1 MCVFVRA
8 HRSHCRAWSA
18 WLQYSPTADFEL
30 CQFYILFSKCYWA
43 HGTFFLHTSRNLRSN
58 HILVREFILTVS
70 EEHPLERAVSDKC
83 EIESF
88 AANGLLPGRWC
99 CRQQQSQ
106 ETSELSEALLFHYT
120 SFLSESLACFES
132 CLAIVWP
139 PKVVI
144 GWNEGFTAREAFSL
158 TFLLAWKRYD
168 RIQEVNCF
176 RSNTTIFSIN
186 QKAILSFNICF

>member
-1 MCVFVRA
+1 MCLSEPIGANGGREALGYCILPQLTSNYV
-8 HRSHCRAWSA
+8 SSTYCSQSA
-18 WLQYSPTADFEL
+18 TEPT
-30 CQFYILFSKCYWA
+30 
-43 HGTFFLHTSRNLRSN
+43 GTFFLHASHNLRSN
-58 HILVREFILTVS
+58 HILVQEFILTVS

-88 AANGLLPGRWC
+88 AANGLSPGRWC

-106 ETSELSEALLFHYT
+106 ETSELSEAPLFHYT

-144 GWNEGFTAREAFSL
+144 G
-158 TFLLAWKRYD
+158 
-168 RIQEVNCF
+168 
-176 RSNTTIFSIN
+176 
-186 QKAILSFNICF
+186 